1 MNNNVI
7 SIKDS
12 IKYKKNIKHTYF
24 IDFIDWKNYTLVVD
38 AKNEQE
44 AIEIATRKAQENDLE
59 ELLPT
64 KHLFEILKVHTQEE
78 EEWLSIDFTFY
89 QSFY

>member
-12 IKYKKNIKHTYF
+12 IKSKRHTYF

-44 AIEIATRKAQENDLE
+44 AIEIVNHKLNNNELVDLI
-59 ELLPT
+59 PT
-64 KHLFEILKVHTQEE
+64 KHLFEVLKVQTINDNEE
-78 EEWLSIDFTFY
+78 E
-89 QSFY
+89 

>member
-44 AIEIATRKAQENDLE
+44 AIETATRKAQENDLE
-59 ELLPT
+59 DLLPT
-64 KHLFEILKVHTQEE
+64 KHLFEILKVQTINEE
-78 EEWLSIDFTFY
+78 
-89 QSFY
+89 

>member
-7 SIKDS
+7 SIKES

-24 IDFIDWKNYTLVVD
+24 IDFIDWRNYTFAVD

-44 AIEIATRKAQENDLE
+44 AIEIATRKAQENDLDD
-59 ELLPT
+59 LLPT
-64 KHLFEILKVHTQEE
+64 KHLFEILKIQRGEE
-78 EEWLSIDFTFY
+78 N
-89 QSFY
+89 

>member
-44 AIEIATRKAQENDLE
+44 AIEIATRKAQENELND
-59 ELLPT
+59 LLPT
-64 KHLFEILKVHTQEE
+64 KHLFEILKIQQELKE
-78 EEWLSIDFTFY
+78 NE
-89 QSFY
+89 

>member
-7 SIKDS
+7 SIKES

-38 AKNEQE
+38 A
-44 AIEIATRKAQENDLE
+44 
-59 ELLPT
+59 
-64 KHLFEILKVHTQEE
+64 
-78 EEWLSIDFTFY
+78 
-89 QSFY
+89 

>member
-7 SIKDS
+7 SIKES

-59 ELLPT
+59 DVAPT
-64 KHLFEILKVHTQEE
+64 KHLFEILKIQRGEE
-78 EEWLSIDFTFY
+78 N
-89 QSFY
+89 

>member
-12 IKYKKNIKHTYF
+12 TKYKRYTYF

-38 AKNEQE
+38 ANNEQE
-44 AIEIATRKAQENDLE
+44 VIEIVNQKVQENELSDLI
-59 ELLPT
+59 PT
-64 KHLFEILKVHTQEE
+64 KHLFEILKIQREE
-78 EEWLSIDFTFY
+78 SENE
-89 QSFY
+89 

>member
-12 IKYKKNIKHTYF
+12 TKYKKNIKHTYF

-59 ELLPT
+59 DLLPT
-64 KHLFEILKVHTQEE
+64 KHLFEILKVQELKE
-78 EEWLSIDFTFY
+78 NE
-89 QSFY
+89 

>member
-7 SIKDS
+7 SIKES

-38 AKNEQE
+38 AKDEQE
-44 AIEIATRKAQENDLE
+44 AIEIITHKAQENELND
-59 ELLPT
+59 LLPT
-64 KHLFEILKVHTQEE
+64 KHLFEILKVQELKE
-78 EEWLSIDFTFY
+78 NE
-89 QSFY
+89 

>member
-7 SIKDS
+7 SIKES

-38 AKNEQE
+38 ANNEQE
-44 AIEIATRKAQENDLE
+44 VIEIVNQKVQENELSDLI
-59 ELLPT
+59 PT
-64 KHLFEILKVHTQEE
+64 KHLFEILKIQRGEE
-78 EEWLSIDFTFY
+78 N
-89 QSFY
+89 

>member
-44 AIEIATRKAQENDLE
+44 AIEIVNRKLNNNELDDLI
-59 ELLPT
+59 PT
-64 KHLFEILKVHTQEE
+64 KHLFEILKVQTTSEAE
-78 EEWLSIDFTFY
+78 
-89 QSFY
+89 

>member
-7 SIKDS
+7 SIKES

-38 AKNEQE
+38 ANNEQE
-44 AIEIATRKAQENDLE
+44 VIEIVNQKVQENELSDLI
-59 ELLPT
+59 PT
-64 KHLFEILKVHTQEE
+64 KHLFEILKVQTINEE
-78 EEWLSIDFTFY
+78 
-89 QSFY
+89 

>member
-12 IKYKKNIKHTYF
+12 IKSKRHTYF
-24 IDFIDWKNYTLVVD
+24 IDFIDWRNYTLVVD

-44 AIEIATRKAQENDLE
+44 AIEVVNDKLSNN
-59 ELLPT
+59 ELDDLIPT
-64 KHLFEILKVHTQEE
+64 KHLFEILKVQTISDNEE
-78 EEWLSIDFTFY
+78 E
-89 QSFY
+89 

>member
-12 IKYKKNIKHTYF
+12 IKSKRHTYF
-24 IDFIDWKNYTLVVD
+24 IDFIDWRNYTLVVD

-44 AIEIATRKAQENDLE
+44 AIEVVNHKLNNNELDDLI
-59 ELLPT
+59 PT
-64 KHLFEILKVHTQEE
+64 KHLFEVLKVQTINDNEE
-78 EEWLSIDFTFY
+78 E
-89 QSFY
+89 

>member
-7 SIKDS
+7 SIKES

-44 AIEIATRKAQENDLE
+44 AIEIATRKAQENDLDD
-59 ELLPT
+59 LLPT
-64 KHLFEILKVHTQEE
+64 KHLFEILKVQTINDNEE
-78 EEWLSIDFTFY
+78 E
-89 QSFY
+89 

>member
-7 SIKDS
+7 SIKES

-38 AKNEQE
+38 ANNEQE
-44 AIEIATRKAQENDLE
+44 VIEIVNQKVQENELSDLI
-59 ELLPT
+59 PT
-64 KHLFEILKVHTQEE
+64 KHLFEILKIQQELKE
-78 EEWLSIDFTFY
+78 NE
-89 QSFY
+89 

>member
-12 IKYKKNIKHTYF
+12 TKYKRYTYF

-44 AIEIATRKAQENDLE
+44 AIEIATRKAQENALE

-64 KHLFEILKVHTQEE
+64 KHLFEILKVQTQEE
-78 EEWLSIDFTFY
+78 EE
-89 QSFY
+89 

>member
-12 IKYKKNIKHTYF
+12 IKSKRHTYF

-44 AIEIATRKAQENDLE
+44 AIEILTRKAQENDLDD
-59 ELLPT
+59 LLPT
-64 KHLFEILKVHTQEE
+64 KHLFEILKVQTTSNEE
-78 EEWLSIDFTFY
+78 E
-89 QSFY
+89 

>member
-12 IKYKKNIKHTYF
+12 IKSKRHTYF

-44 AIEIATRKAQENDLE
+44 AIEIVNRKLNNNELDDLI
-59 ELLPT
+59 PT
-64 KHLFEILKVHTQEE
+64 KHLFEILKVQTTNEE
-78 EEWLSIDFTFY
+78 E
-89 QSFY
+89 